1 MSMVNVWTNFF
12 IAQCSAS
19 AALLGLLF
27 VSVSLNLNK
36 ILAFRVLANRALIAM
51 LLLLAILIVA
61 SLMLIPG
68 QSLAA
73 NALEVLCVAISVS
86 AIGTITGIGGI
97 RDTASDSHGTSLKRY
112 ARFVLQEISM
122 LPYLIAGI
130 MLLAER
136 TAAFYWLAAAM
147 ILSFI
152 TSAIDAWVLLVE
164 INR

>member
-86 AIGTITGIGGI
+86 AAGTIAGIGGI
-97 RDTASDSHGTSLKRY
+97 RDTAPDFKRY
-112 ARFVLQEISM
+112 ARFVLLEVSM
-122 LPYLIAGI
+122 LPYLVAGI